1 MPGQGRGFGRGR
13 GHGGGRGRGGERS
26 LLATRLVEPALLV
39 LLSQGN
45 LHGYTLLERVEAL
58 GLVALQPS
66 MVYRILREMEE
77 AGWVSSIWDREQ
89 TQGPPRRVYTLT
101 EEGLAALREWER
113 HLEQT
118 QGLISRLLE
127 KMQNQR

>member
-13 GHGGGRGRGGERS
+13 GYGGGRGQGGERS

-45 LHGYTLLERVEAL
+45 LHGYTLLEHVEAL
-58 GLVALQPS
+58 GLTASQPS

-101 EEGLAALREWER
+101 EEGAAALREWEK

-118 QGLISRLLE
+118 QELITRLLE
-127 KMQNQR
+127 KM

>member
-45 LHGYTLLERVEAL
+45 LHGYTLLERVETL
-58 GLVALQPS
+58 GLTALQPS

-89 TQGPPRRVYTLT
+89 TQGPPRRVYALT
-101 EEGLAALREWER
+101 EEGIAALREWER

-118 QGLISRLLE
+118 QELITRLLE
-127 KMQNQR
+127 KMQAQR

>member
-1 MPGQGRGFGRGR
+1 MQGQGRGFGRGR

>member
-1 MPGQGRGFGRGR
+1 MPGHGRGFGRGR
-13 GHGGGRGRGGERS
+13 GRGREGDRS
-26 LLATRLVEPALLV
+26 LLATRMLEPALLV
-39 LLSQGN
+39 VLSQGD

-58 GLVALQPS
+58 GLGSLHPS
-66 MVYRILREMEE
+66 MVYRILRELED

-101 EEGLAALREWER
+101 QEGYAALQDWKK

-118 QGLISRLLE
+118 KGLISRLLE
-127 KMQNQR
+127 QIPVVD